1 VPRPVK
7 AALLALGIV
16 TLLALVALAA
26 NGGHPTGDGRASN
39 REVPESLQDGL
50 VTLIAIVYVITI
62 LFVIYVLVRYRQDWV
77 ARKSHWL
84 RNFLILIVVLT
95 IVVPVGYRAIRE
107 GGLRAKAKQAQQQRQ
122 QQQQNR
128 RRLPAEK
135 PLKPI
140 PGRTAEFNW
149 PLALALGGLLVIGGV
164 LVIVRRRPIPPRPEG
179 LSLAEE
185 LSLVAAE
192 SIEDLRRERDPRKA
206 VIAAYA
212 NMERALAAHGLP
224 RRGAEAPFEYLARI
238 LRELEVRED
247 AVRAL
252 TQLFEYAKFSTHEI
266 DTGMKEQAIAAFA
279 AIRDD
284 LQTDEA
290 VAA

>member
-1 VPRPVK
+1 VK
-7 AALLALGIV
+7 VGLLALGIV
-16 TLLALVALAA
+16 SLLALVALAA

-39 REVPESLQDGL
+39 REVPASLQDGL

-84 RNFLILIVVLT
+84 RNFLILIVFLS

-107 GGLRAKAKQAQQQRQ
+107 EGLRAKAKQAQQQRQ
-122 QQQQNR
+122 QQQNG

-135 PLKPI
+135 PPKPI

-149 PLALALGGLLVIGGV
+149 SLALAVGGLLVIGGV
-164 LVIVRRRPIPPRPEG
+164 LLIVRRRPIPPRPEG

-284 LQTDEA
+284 LQADEA

>member
-1 VPRPVK
+1 VR

-26 NGGHPTGDGRASN
+26 NGGHPTVDGRASN
-39 REVPESLQDGL
+39 REVPASLQDGL

-62 LFVIYVLVRYRQDWV
+62 LFVIYALVRYRQDWV
-77 ARKSHWL
+77 ERKSHWL
-84 RNFLILIVVLT
+84 RNFLILILFLS

-107 GGLRAKAKQAQQQRQ
+107 EGLRAKAKQAQQQRQ
-122 QQQQNR
+122 QQQNGR
-128 RRLPAEK
+128 RRPAEK
-135 PLKPI
+135 PPKPI

-149 PLALALGGLLVIGGV
+149 SLALAVGGLLVIGGV
-164 LVIVRRRPIPPRPEG
+164 LVIVRRRPRPPRPDG

>member
-39 REVPESLQDGL
+39 REVPASLQDGL

-84 RNFLILIVVLT
+84 RNFLILIVFLS

-107 GGLRAKAKQAQQQRQ
+107 EGLRAKAKQAQQQRQ
-122 QQQQNR
+122 QQQNG

-135 PLKPI
+135 PPKPI

-149 PLALALGGLLVIGGV
+149 SLALAVGGLLVIGGV
-164 LVIVRRRPIPPRPEG
+164 LLIVRRRPIPPRPEG

>member
-1 VPRPVK
+1 VK

-16 TLLALVALAA
+16 MLLAVVALAA

-39 REVPESLQDGL
+39 REVPASLQDGL
-50 VTLIAIVYVITI
+50 VTLIAIVYVLTV

-84 RNFLILIVVLT
+84 RNFIILIVVLS
-95 IVVPVGYRAIRE
+95 ILVPVGYRAIVE
-107 GGLRAKAKQAQQQRQ
+107 GGLRARAQQAQQQQRE
-122 QQQQNR
+122 QQQNR
-128 RRLPAEK
+128 ARRPADQ
-135 PLKPI
+135 PPKPI
-140 PGRTAEFNW
+140 PARPAEFNW
-149 PLALALGGLLVIGGV
+149 PVALAMGGLLVVGAV
-164 LVIVRRRPIPPRPEG
+164 LLIARRRPLPPRPDG

-192 SIEDLRRERDPRKA
+192 SIDDLRRERDPRKA

-224 RRGAEAPFEYLARI
+224 RRRAEAPFEYLARI

-266 DTGMKEQAIAAFA
+266 DAGMREEAIAAFG

-284 LQTDEA
+284 LQTDEE

>member
-1 VPRPVK
+1 
-7 AALLALGIV
+7 V

-39 REVPESLQDGL
+39 REVPASLQDGL

-77 ARKSHWL
+77 ERKSHWL
-84 RNFLILIVVLT
+84 RNFLILILFLS
-95 IVVPVGYRAIRE
+95 IVVPVGYRAIVE

-122 QQQQNR
+122 QQQNGR
-128 RRLPAEK
+128 RRPAAK
-135 PLKPI
+135 PPKPI

-149 PLALALGGLLVIGGV
+149 SLALALGGLLVIGGV
-164 LVIVRRRPIPPRPEG
+164 LVIVRRRPRPPRPDG

-192 SIEDLRRERDPRKA
+192 SIEDLRRERDPRRA

-266 DTGMKEQAIAAFA
+266 DTGMKEEAIAAFA

>member
-1 VPRPVK
+1 VK

-16 TLLALVALAA
+16 SLLAVVALAA

-39 REVPESLQDGL
+39 REVPASLQDGL

-62 LFVIYVLVRYRQDWV
+62 AFVIYVLVRHRQDWK
-77 ARKSHWL
+77 ARNSHWL
-84 RNFLILIVVLT
+84 RNFFIVLVVMSIL
-95 IVVPVGYRAIRE
+95 VPFGYRALTD
-107 GGLRAKAKQAQQQRQ
+107 GGLRAKAQRAQQQQRA
-122 QQQQNR
+122 QQNR
-128 RRLPAEK
+128 RTRPADK
-135 PLKPI
+135 RPKPI
-140 PGRTAEFNW
+140 PARTADFNW
-149 PLALALGGLLVIGGV
+149 SLAFAVGGLLVIGGV
-164 LVIVRRRPIPPRPEG
+164 FLIVRRRPLPPRPDG

-266 DTGMKEQAIAAFA
+266 DTAMKEEAIAAFA

-284 LQTDEA
+284 LQTEEA